1 MSDYVITVGAFLAF
15 LALYGPVAYLKFLL
29 DTYRK
34 DLDYERKRLRDLE
47 RTVELNLTRIQ
58 GTLADIARNSTEPA
72 EDEPTQPTATIQDY
86 VTVYTAV
93 KSLQKLLADV
103 ESAMDSPVAQQQKKP
118 SNHE

>member
-86 VTVYTAV
+86 VTVYKATRA
-93 KSLQKLLADV
+93 LQALLNNVDRLDTP
-103 ESAMDSPVAQQQKKP
+103 SAQPPKKP
-118 SNHE
+118 PQL